1 MFKKILIFAVFI
13 VALASL
19 PAHTPALA
27 QGDATQSAT
36 QAATQNAA
44 AQIAAQQSSGFTV
57 GQLLRLKTT
66 IAFAWLRAQPS
77 STGGV
82 IDTAQRSEFM
92 IVVNNVPVSDGVQ
105 NWWLVARATGRVNGW
120 VEQNSLEAATGP
132 VPSATIALPTAFPP
146 TVTPRAT
153 EAAQAWD
160 PDTVLTF
167 ANGVPF
173 IWLRNAALP
182 QADIRATVRPGQ
194 TLIVQAGAQPTLD
207 QFGQVWWLVRVPEIN
222 RIGWVEQKS
231 LVLAPPTA
239 QPSITNTPQPSAT
252 PTGTVAPSATPA
264 YRAQP
269 WIVPNVLFV
278 KATVPYV
285 WLRTRASSNAP
296 VIDTVQLGGLVIVR
310 GGPTWDGVQYWWQ
323 VQSAYTGKTGWVEEQ
338 AMQLA
343 AGR

>member
-1 MFKKILIFAVFI
+1 MFKKILIFAAFF

-19 PAHTPALA
+19 PAHAPALA
-27 QGDATQSAT
+27 QGDATQPAT
-36 QAATQNAA
+36 QG
-44 AQIAAQQSSGFTV
+44 AQIAAPQSSGFTV
-57 GQLLRLKTT
+57 GQLLRIKTT
-66 IAFAWLRAQPS
+66 IAFAWLRAGPS
-77 STGGV
+77 SAGGV
-82 IDTAQRSEFM
+82 IDTALRGEFV
-92 IVVNNVPVSDGVQ
+92 IVVNSVPVSDGVQ

-132 VPSATIALPTAFPP
+132 VPSATVALPTAFPP
-146 TVTPRAT
+146 TPTSTVTARPPETPQSWTPETYLA
-153 EAAQAWD
+153 
-160 PDTVLTF
+160 F
-167 ANGVPF
+167 APGVPF

-182 QADIRATVRPGQ
+182 QSDIRATVRPGQ

-207 QFGQVWWLVRVPEIN
+207 QFGQVWWLVRVPQIN

-285 WLRTRASSNAP
+285 WLRNRASSSAP
-296 VIDTVQLGGLVIVR
+296 VIDTIQLGGLVIVR
-310 GGPTWDGVQYWWQ
+310 GGPTWDGVQFWWQ